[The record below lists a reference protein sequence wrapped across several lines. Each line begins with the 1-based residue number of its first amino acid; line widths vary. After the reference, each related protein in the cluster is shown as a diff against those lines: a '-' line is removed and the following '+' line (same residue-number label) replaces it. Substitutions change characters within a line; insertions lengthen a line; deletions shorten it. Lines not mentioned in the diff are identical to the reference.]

1 MARYKPGE
9 NKPDVIEGRCAG
21 GCGRKAKP
29 RVFDTCGRQAC
40 IQKVNESLRGAGEDN
55 RDPSRGMKVKV
66 DGKGS
71 PKKVTG
77 SKTIKGT
84 HCYVLQDGTAVPINR
99 CTEA

>member
-21 GCGRKAKP
+21 GCGRKGKA
-29 RVFDTCGRQAC
+29 RVFNKG
-40 IQKVNESLRGAGEDN
+40 LRGADVDN

-66 DGKGS
+66 DGRG
-71 PKKVTG
+71 PAKKVTG

-84 HCYVLQDGTAVPINR
+84 HCYVLQDGTAIPINR

>member
-9 NKPDVIEGRCAG
+9 NKPELFGDKCAG
-21 GCGRKAKP
+21 GCGRKGKA
-29 RVFDTCGRQAC
+29 RVFNTCGRQAC
-40 IQKVNESLRGAGEDN
+40 IQKVNEGLRGAEVDN

-71 PKKVTG
+71 AKKVTG

-84 HCYVLQDGTAVPINR
+84 HCYVLQDGTAIPINR